1 MNPIE
6 PLQIAFTALL
16 QNRMRALLT
25 TLGIVIGVGA
35 VIALTTLGQG
45 VENYIHDQFQSLG
58 SNLLIVT
65 SKQPENDTRTRI
77 EPLTNADVVALQNPS
92 IAPNLAQVGGQLSV
106 VAFVTAEGE
115 HLRTSARGVTAN
127 ISEILNWDVTMGQFI
142 TDDHVARNA
151 RVAVLGEEAVEELYG
166 SAEVDPVGATLR
178 LNDLTFT
185 VIGVMARR
193 GAGFTNDNIAVF
205 VPIST
210 AQTRLQN
217 ARYRNTFTV
226 STIYAQAQTE
236 EAAPAAEDEIWAYF
250 DARHDV
256 EQEDVRDYD
265 IANQASLLESIL
277 QVTGVL
283 TVFLGMIAGVSLLVG
298 GIGIMNIMLVTVT
311 ERTREIGL
319 RKAVGA
325 RPNDILVQFLFESI
339 VLSLLGGAIGIALG
353 GTFATL
359 TGAVVPEL
367 RVALSP
373 GSVALATIVSTTI
386 GILFGVYPANRAA
399 RMHPIDALRYE

>member
-1 MNPIE
+1 
-6 PLQIAFTALL
+6 
-16 QNRMRALLT
+16 
-25 TLGIVIGVGA
+25 
-35 VIALTTLGQG
+35 
-45 VENYIHDQFQSLG
+45 
-58 SNLLIVT
+58 
-65 SKQPENDTRTRI
+65 
-77 EPLTNADVVALQNPS
+77 
-92 IAPNLAQVGGQLSV
+92 
-106 VAFVTAEGE
+106 
-115 HLRTSARGVTAN
+115 
-127 ISEILNWDVTMGQFI
+127 MGQFI